1 MPHPVII
8 DCDPGID
15 DCVALMVAL
24 ASRDELDVEAI
35 CTVAGNVNVATCTR
49 NVLGLLALLGR
60 NEVSVY
66 SGCDRPL
73 QVQPVFADH
82 IHGESGLG
90 SVTFPDNR
98 PPARDEPAV
107 DYLIRRL
114 TDRSQP
120 PATLVIV
127 GPSTNLATALQRA
140 PEITAGIEQI
150 VLMGGARRE
159 GGNITPSA
167 EFNIYAD
174 PHAAQIVFHC
184 GRPLTVIGLDTT
196 LQLRCSPARMA
207 ALRAIGTAASKAA
220 ADMID
225 HVNAIYGEIYGT
237 AGAAMHDP
245 CTIAWLLAPDL
256 FHSRPVQI
264 EVETTSALTRGHT
277 AVDYHVTAD
286 RPANANWVEGLEPD
300 PVFDLLLERI
310 ARL

>member
-1 MPHPVII
+1 MPRPVII

-24 ASRDELDVEAI
+24 ASPDDLAVEAI
-35 CTVAGNVNVATCTR
+35 CTVAGNVDVETCTR
-49 NVLGLLALLGR
+49 NVLGLLAYL
-60 NEVSVY
+60 EQESVPVY
-66 SGCDRPL
+66 AGCERPL
-73 QVQPVFADH
+73 RVQPVFADH

-90 SVTFPDNR
+90 SVTFPGR
-98 PPARDEPAV
+98 QAQARDEHAV

-114 TDRSQP
+114 TDRSKA

-127 GPSTNLATALQRA
+127 GPSTNLATALEKA
-140 PEITAGIEQI
+140 PQITAGIDQI

-174 PHAAQIVFHC
+174 PHAARSVFHC

-196 LQLRCSPARMA
+196 LQLRCSPPRMSS
-207 ALRAIGTAASKAA
+207 LRKIGNPASEAA
-220 ADMID
+220 ADMME
-225 HVNAIYGEIYGT
+225 HVNAIYGEIYGI

-245 CTIAWLLAPDL
+245 CTIAWLLAPDF
-256 FHSRPVQI
+256 FHSRPVRI
-264 EVETTSALTRGHT
+264 DVETTSFLTRGHT
-277 AVDYHVTAD
+277 AVDYHFTDD
-286 RPANANWVEGLEPD
+286 RPANANWVESLD
-300 PVFDLLLERI
+300 ADAVFDLLLQRI

>member
-1 MPHPVII
+1 MPRPVII

-24 ASRDELDVEAI
+24 ASRNELGVEAI

-60 NEVSVY
+60 VDVPVY
-66 SGCDRPL
+66 SGCERPMS
-73 QVQPVFADH
+73 VNPVFADH
-82 IHGESGLG
+82 IHGENGLG
-90 SVTFPDNR
+90 SVCFPAAQTSAATED
-98 PPARDEPAV
+98 AV

-114 TDRSQP
+114 ADSGQP

-127 GPSTNLATALQRA
+127 GPSTNLATALQKA
-140 PEITAGIEQI
+140 PDITAGIEQI

-174 PHAAQIVFHC
+174 PHAAQTVFHG
-184 GRPLTVIGLDTT
+184 GRPLTVIGLDAT
-196 LQLRCSPARMA
+196 LQLRCSPDRMA
-207 ALRAIGTAASKAA
+207 ALRAIGNAASKAA
-220 ADMID
+220 ADMME

-256 FHSRPVQI
+256 FHARPVRI
-264 EVETTSALTRGHT
+264 EVETASALTRGHT
-277 AVDYHVTAD
+277 AVDYHHTDD
-286 RPANANWVEGLEPD
+286 RPANANWVDGLESD
-300 PVFDLLLERI
+300 KVFALLLERI

>member
-1 MPHPVII
+1 MPRPVII

-24 ASRDELDVEAI
+24 ASGEELDIEAI
-35 CTVAGNVNVATCTR
+35 CTVAGNVNVETCTR
-49 NVLGLLALLGR
+49 NTLGLLTMLAR
-60 NEVSVY
+60 ADVPVHA
-66 SGCDRPL
+66 GCERPM
-73 QVQPVFADH
+73 QVAPVFADH

-90 SVTFPDNR
+90 SVTFPEDHLF
-98 PPARDEPAV
+98 AEPEHAV
-107 DYLIRRL
+107 DFLMRRL

-140 PEITAGIEQI
+140 PEVTSGVEQI

-174 PHAAQIVFHC
+174 PHAAQAVLNC
-184 GRPLTVIGLDTT
+184 GVPLTIIGLDTT
-196 LQLRCSPARMA
+196 LQLRCSPERMES
-207 ALRAIGTAASKAA
+207 LRTIGNAASKAA

-225 HVNAIYGEIYGT
+225 HVNAIYGEIYGI

-245 CTIAWLLAPDL
+245 CTIAWLLAPEL
-256 FHSRPVQI
+256 FKSKPARI
-264 EVETTSALTRGHT
+264 EVETTSQLTRGHT
-277 AVDYHVTAD
+277 AVDFHYTDESPPNAD
-286 RPANANWVEGLEPD
+286 WMESLEAD
-300 PVFDLLLERI
+300 AVFDLMFERI